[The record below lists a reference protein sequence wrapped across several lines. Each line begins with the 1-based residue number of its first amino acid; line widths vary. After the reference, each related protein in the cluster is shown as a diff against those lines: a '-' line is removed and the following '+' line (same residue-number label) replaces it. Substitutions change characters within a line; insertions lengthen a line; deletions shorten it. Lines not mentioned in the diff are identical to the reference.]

1 MPAQTRIIHFYVC
14 LGAAGGKECEVIMKE
29 KYIKNL
35 PSTCTSLFLIILMY
49 CTRFLSISIRFPG
62 IILITLLFIVPVQMD
77 KFSSKKSKKGWTIAY
92 IVFAIIELIIAIIL

>member
-1 MPAQTRIIHFYVC
+1 MPAQTRIIHYYVC

>member
-77 KFSSKKSKKGWTIAY
+77 KFSSKKSKKGWTIAF
-92 IVFAIIELIIAIIL
+92 IVFAVIELIIAIIL

>member
-1 MPAQTRIIHFYVC
+1 
-14 LGAAGGKECEVIMKE
+14 MKE

-35 PSTCTSLFLIILMY
+35 PSTCINLFLIILMY
-49 CTRFLSISIRFPG
+49 CTRFLSNSIRFLG

-77 KFSSKKSKKGWTIAY
+77 KFSSKKAKKGWSIAF

>member
-1 MPAQTRIIHFYVC
+1 MPAQTRVIHFYVC

>member
-1 MPAQTRIIHFYVC
+1 
-14 LGAAGGKECEVIMKE
+14 MKE

-35 PSTCTSLFLIILMY
+35 PSSCIYLCLSILLY
-49 CTRFLSISIRFPG
+49 CTRFLSKSISLPC